1 MTALLLY
8 PLGWR
13 AVPTFSHQPLMFYF
27 LFLVTFVFSAR
38 YGGICGG
45 REVSDSLPGR
55 RRAHQGAAYPQL
67 PKTSDHLV
75 QRWAENS
82 LQQPHVSVLS
92 PRLGLFG
99 GPEFRSAGLLRSIG
113 QTWEFNTVGR
123 FPSICLHT
131 PCQSKTEVYEQILVQ
146 SLCSSA
152 KLYPVIK
159 QVIISP
165 LLTLQAVIEG

>member
-8 PLGWR
+8 PFGWCTL
-13 AVPTFSHQPLMFYF
+13 PTFSHQPLMFYF
-27 LFLVTFVFSAR
+27 LCLVIFVFSAR

-45 REVSDSLPGR
+45 REVSDCLPGR
-55 RRAHQGAAYPQL
+55 GRAHQGAADPQL

-82 LQQPHVSVLS
+82 LRQPHVSVLS
-92 PRLGLFG
+92 PRLGPFG
-99 GPEFRSAGLLRSIG
+99 GPEFRNAGLLRSIS

-131 PCQSKTEVYEQILVQ
+131 PCQSQTEVYEQILVQ
-146 SLCSSA
+146 RPCSSA

>member
-13 AVPTFSHQPLMFYF
+13 TVPTFSHQPLMFYF

-45 REVSDSLPGR
+45 REVSDCLPGR
-55 RRAHQGAAYPQL
+55 GRAHQGAADPQL

-92 PRLGLFG
+92 PRLGPFG
-99 GPEFRSAGLLRSIG
+99 GPEFRIEASVRPGSSIL
-113 QTWEFNTVGR
+113 WEDFLQFVFSHHVRAKQR
-123 FPSICLHT
+123 FMSKFWCRARAHQQSSTPS
-131 PCQSKTEVYEQILVQ
+131 
-146 SLCSSA
+146 
-152 KLYPVIK
+152 
-159 QVIISP
+159 
-165 LLTLQAVIEG
+165 